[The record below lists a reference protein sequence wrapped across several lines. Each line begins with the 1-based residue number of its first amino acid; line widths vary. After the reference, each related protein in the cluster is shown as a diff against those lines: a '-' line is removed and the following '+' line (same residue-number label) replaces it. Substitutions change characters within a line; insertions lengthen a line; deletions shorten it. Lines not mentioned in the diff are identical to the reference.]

1 MKIYCICINEVVMVS
16 SHQNQ
21 LKNCQIGQCSK
32 KKITDYNCEQRR
44 TVLRY
49 ISCFNIS
56 IYNTVNFNIYFL
68 TIYSNLVT

>member
-32 KKITDYNCEQRR
+32 KRSLTTIANSAEPYCAIFR
-44 TVLRY
+44 VL
-49 ISCFNIS
+49 IFQS
-56 IYNTVNFNIYFL
+56 IIL
-68 TIYSNLVT
+68 